1 VSSDAAKAVPVSPDA
16 DSDAARRAARDSVVG
31 DQKEVDAGFLYAWH
45 FFEAASDYADRAKH
59 FMDRLQVLA
68 SLGSATLTPTGLIF
82 VDDTGNAAVT
92 PDRLVELMAKTSMA
106 NSAACQALT
115 LMRIEKSLQ
124 KLVQQAPPSR

>member
-1 VSSDAAKAVPVSPDA
+1 MSSDTATTIPVSPDA
-16 DSDAARRAARDSVVG
+16 DSEAARRAAHDTVVSE
-31 DQKEVDAGFLYAWH
+31 QQEVDAGFLYAWH

-82 VDDTGNAAVT
+82 VDDVGNAAVT
-92 PDRLVELMAKTSMA
+92 PDRLIELMAKTSLA

-124 KLVQQAPPSR
+124 QLVQQAPPSS

>member
-16 DSDAARRAARDSVVG
+16 DSDTARRAARDTVVG
-31 DQKEVDAGFLYAWH
+31 DQQEVDAGFLYAWH
-45 FFEAASDYADRAKH
+45 FFEAASDYADRARH
-59 FMDRLQVLA
+59 FMDRLQVVA
-68 SLGSATLTPTGLIF
+68 SLGSATLTPPGLFF

-92 PDRLVELMAKTSMA
+92 PDRLIELMAKTSLA

-124 KLVQQAPPSR
+124 KLVEQAPPGR